1 MATGRPREFDVDERL
16 DRALTVFWRQ
26 GYEGTALSD
35 LTRAMGINRPSLY
48 AAYGNKET
56 LFRKALDRYVEGP
69 ASYVHTALTKPTAH
83 AVAEA
88 LLFGAVEVV
97 TRGPGGCL
105 IVQAALATGE
115 QNNAVREEIASRRRA
130 GECDLAARFERARA
144 EGDLPPNIDCD
155 ALARYVWSISYGVSV
170 QAAGGASRDD
180 LRKVVELALALW
192 PEQGAPDAG
201 RPAAGQPTAS
211 ASAR

>member
-48 AAYGNKET
+48 AAYGNKEA
-56 LFRKALDRYVEGP
+56 LFRKAVDRYVEGP
-69 ASYVHTALTKPTAH
+69 ASYVRGALAKPTAR

-88 LLFGAVEVV
+88 LLYGAVEVI

-115 QNNAVREEIASRRRA
+115 QNESVREEIAARRRT
-130 GECDLAARFERARA
+130 GERDLAARFERARA
-144 EGDLPPNIDCD
+144 EGDLPPDIDCE

-170 QAAGGASRDD
+170 QAADGASNDE
-180 LRKVVELALALW
+180 LRKVVALALTLW
-192 PEQGAPDAG
+192 PRQDAPDAR
-201 RPAAGQPTAS
+201 RPAASVPG
-211 ASAR
+211 R

>member
-48 AAYGNKET
+48 AAYGNKEA
-56 LFRKALDRYVEGP
+56 LFRKAVDRYVEGP
-69 ASYVHTALTKPTAH
+69 ASYVHGALAKPTAR

-88 LLFGAVEVV
+88 LLYGAVEVV

-115 QNNAVREEIASRRRA
+115 QNENVREEIASRRRT
-130 GECDLAARFERARA
+130 GEHDLAARFERARA
-144 EGDLPPNIDCD
+144 EGDLPPDIDCE

-170 QAAGGASRDD
+170 QAAGGASNDE
-180 LRKVVELALALW
+180 LRKVVALALTLW
-192 PEQGAPDAG
+192 PRQDAPDA
-201 RPAAGQPTAS
+201 RQPAASVPG
-211 ASAR
+211 R